1 MPPDSR
7 IRGGRFIR
15 AQLGNIDPYC
25 QVALFRVAGQ
35 RRPSKALVRV
45 GAASPK
51 GALHRLL
58 GAEIVDFRFLD
69 ASPPVAAQASAAV
82 LSEIV
87 LPVPSAPVPVLPVEV
102 PAVPVVLEVTAD
114 PPTVPMVSQIEVSPV
129 LPAPSLAEPVPPAS
143 VPLPDP
149 APLVPALAAEAP
161 IAPAP
166 PSQGARAHRFFPPS
180 SGAGECGVDHPGNSR
195 RQAGDGGP
203 LRCRV
208 DPS

>member
-1 MPPDSR
+1 M
-7 IRGGRFIR
+7 
-15 AQLGNIDPYC
+15 
-25 QVALFRVAGQ
+25 AGQ
-35 RRPSKALVRV
+35 KRPSKALVRV

-87 LPVPSAPVPVLPVEV
+87 LPVPPAPVPVLPVEV

-129 LPAPSLAEPVPPAS
+129 LPAEVPAPVVLPVAEPVSPAP

-161 IAPAP
+161 IAPAAQP
-166 PSQGARAHRFFPPS
+166 KRQPIILFFKAPGAPANTPWLIPASAIIQRAKETRT
-180 SGAGECGVDHPGNSR
+180 AT
-195 RQAGDGGP
+195 AA
-203 LRCRV
+203 
-208 DPS
+208 